1 MLYRDVLWGVP
12 ILSLSFF
19 LFSVLF
25 FSSSCLDLYSPFDN
39 VNTLLETT
47 LKWDWRGTVD
57 PWHDLCMSCFR
68 GWWLWTDIIQET
80 TCFLLTNVAG
90 LYHGVS
96 GLFCLFPLVHPA
108 LFSGLT
114 LESPV
119 PPPKESYTF
128 TLQPREESSVH
139 SSSIFLNL
147 YFVPGTGR
155 GVVVSCVGFEEHTVK
170 REGQWLSYDFYM
182 VTLIHF
188 CTSFQ
193 SN

>member
-1 MLYRDVLWGVP
+1 MFSEVYLF
-12 ILSLSFF
+12 SLFFF

-25 FSSSCLDLYSPFDN
+25 FSSSCLDLYSPSDN

-57 PWHDLCMSCFR
+57 PWHDLSMSCFR

-96 GLFCLFPLVHPA
+96 SLFCLFPLVHPA
-108 LFSGLT
+108 LFSRLT

-119 PPPKESYTF
+119 PPPKESYSF

-147 YFVPGTGR
+147 YFVPGSGGGELCGLWGTYSKER
-155 GVVVSCVGFEEHTVK
+155 RPVTVIWFLHGYIDTFLYQFS
-170 REGQWLSYDFYM
+170 E
-182 VTLIHF
+182 
-188 CTSFQ
+188 
-193 SN
+193 

>member
-1 MLYRDVLWGVP
+1 MFSEVYLFLF
-12 ILSLSFF
+12 IFF
-19 LFSVLF
+19 LFAVLF
-25 FSSSCLDLYSPFDN
+25 FSSSCLDLYSPSDN

-47 LKWDWRGTVD
+47 LKWNWRVTVD
-57 PWHDLCMSCFR
+57 PWHDLCISCFK
-68 GWWLWTDIIQET
+68 GWWVWTGIIQET

-114 LESPV
+114 LEYPV
-119 PPPKESYTF
+119 PPPKESCF
-128 TLQPREESSVH
+128 TTSFFSPEKNHLFIHQFCSFIFQLLLCARHVGWVVWALRNIQPREKASDCHV
-139 SSSIFLNL
+139 I
-147 YFVPGTGR
+147 
-155 GVVVSCVGFEEHTVK
+155 
-170 REGQWLSYDFYM
+170 FYM

-188 CTSFQ
+188 CISFQ